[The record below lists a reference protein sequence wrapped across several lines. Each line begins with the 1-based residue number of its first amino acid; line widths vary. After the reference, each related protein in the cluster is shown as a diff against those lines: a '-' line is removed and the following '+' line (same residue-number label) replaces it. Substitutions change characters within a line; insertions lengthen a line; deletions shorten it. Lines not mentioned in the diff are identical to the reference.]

1 MGNPRARLWSHVASM
16 NGMNSPDVD
25 SHTRLTSATAMTS
38 ATPMTSATST
48 VPQVVKP
55 WPAYARPLFLL
66 FCVAFPAWSLIG
78 ILTRDHWTQ
87 WAFHLSQARA
97 IIAAIAV
104 LAFLPIVW
112 SAFSRF
118 VIDLIRRIK
127 SSPSGKHA
135 PEAHPGTAFLG
146 VVAALVVFGVVG
158 LTAWDL
164 GGQAALD
171 WRDGPVTREG
181 VTCTAM
187 NPEERDD
194 GPFVHI
200 ELTESEGVVR
210 AYDLR
215 QYELDH
221 HAEKGTPLY
230 NTIIEACQTPG
241 TQIGISIYDRTGIIV
256 DAWKK

>member
-1 MGNPRARLWSHVASM
+1 MCEMWSGACPARIPRARLWGRVANM
-16 NGMNSPDVD
+16 NGM
-25 SHTRLTSATAMTS
+25 SAPTADTD
-38 ATPMTSATST
+38 AHRIGVTPT

-55 WPAYARPLFLL
+55 VPAFAYTLILLFL
-66 FCVAFPAWSLIG
+66 VVSPAWGFIDFLS
-78 ILTRDHWTQ
+78 RDNWTQ
-87 WAFHLSQARA
+87 WAFQLSQARV

-104 LAFLPIVW
+104 LAFLPIVR
-112 SAFSRF
+112 AVLGRF

-127 SSPSGKHA
+127 PMRSGKHA
-135 PEAHPGTAFLG
+135 TEAHPGTMFLG
-146 VVAALVVFGVVG
+146 VVASLVVLGLVG
-158 LTAWDL
+158 LVAW
-164 GGQAALD
+164 GMCGQAALD

-200 ELTESEGVVR
+200 ELTESEGIVR

-215 QYELDH
+215 QYELER

-230 NTIIEACQTPG
+230 ATIVEACQVPG

>member
-16 NGMNSPDVD
+16 NDMDAP
-25 SHTRLTSATAMTS
+25 TADTD
-38 ATPMTSATST
+38 AHQIGATST

-55 WPAYARPLFLL
+55 WPAYGYTLFLWFL
-66 FCVAFPAWSLIG
+66 VVSPAWGFIDFLSRDNW
-78 ILTRDHWTQ
+78 TR
-87 WAFHLSQARA
+87 WAFQLSQARV

-104 LAFLPIVW
+104 LAFLPIVR
-112 SAFSRF
+112 AVLGRF
-118 VIDLIRRIK
+118 VIDLVRRIK
-127 SSPSGKHA
+127 PMPSGKHA
-135 PEAHPGTAFLG
+135 PEAHPGTMFLG
-146 VVAALVVFGVVG
+146 VVASLVVLGLVG
-158 LTAWDL
+158 LVAW
-164 GGQAALD
+164 GMCGQAALD
-171 WRDGPVTREG
+171 WHDGPVTREG

-215 QYELDH
+215 QYELER

-230 NTIIEACQTPG
+230 ATIVEACQAPG